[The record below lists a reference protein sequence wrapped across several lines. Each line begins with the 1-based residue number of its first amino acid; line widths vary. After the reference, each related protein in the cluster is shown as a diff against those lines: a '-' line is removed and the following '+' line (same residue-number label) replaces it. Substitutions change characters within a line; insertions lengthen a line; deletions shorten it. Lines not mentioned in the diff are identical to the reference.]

1 MASKRATVL
10 MAILL
15 LLLLVLGYVSQPFW
29 GPYVMGHTL
38 GVQPPLPGVNTI
50 SGLQVRQDAEGRW
63 MADFDYFYTG
73 EPRSAWLRIG
83 LFRGNEVGEKDE
95 LTAFTPVP
103 HLERGSHHV
112 SVEIQRPQSVRKPM
126 SESFTTTQVRVK
138 LVGAWEQSQPSA
150 SPNVVQSLVKTIAS
164 QQVEQV
170 IDWPD
175 SQTWFFNQQFAQK
188 TTDELLKEAVAQI
201 DDGDEGSL
209 TQARRTLEKL
219 ISQDPNFDAGYIELA
234 RIAMKSNWGPEG
246 LHQAETL
253 LQSALQIRPD
263 SVNAKILLGYVYAHQ
278 KRYKLAENIFK
289 DAANSDTKNLWLW
302 ANWGEVL
309 VMQGKI
315 DQGIEKY
322 REATSRPRTND
333 TYDRARLD
341 AYWRL
346 IALLDER
353 NELDEA
359 EFLYKQRAEEFR
371 CGYSGYARFVLQRRG
386 DPAQAIALARKAVD
400 AHCAGPE
407 AREVLGLA
415 HYAAWAAAPAEQRA
429 ELLNQA
435 RVFLPVGARS
445 LYLLASSE
453 RTVVAARKLIDTGE
467 SIDQYDNDRFNALA
481 YAVQS
486 RNYSIAT
493 RLIRLGARPQA
504 PIGPAQ
510 MPVAL
515 LPVTEG
521 DLDGIRLMKKSGV
534 DYSKLQYQGKSV
546 LELVRQTGDRKLI
559 DALDPKEA
567 VI

>member
-15 LLLLVLGYVSQPFW
+15 LLLVVLGYVYQPLW
-29 GPYVMGHTL
+29 GPYVTGRAP
-38 GVQPPLPGVNTI
+38 GIQPPLPGVNTI
-50 SGLQVRQDAEGRW
+50 SGLEVRQDAKGRW

-73 EPRSAWLRIG
+73 EPRSAWLRVG
-83 LFRGNEVGEKDE
+83 LFIGNEAGDKDE
-95 LTAFTPVP
+95 LTAFTHVPPVQ
-103 HLERGSHHV
+103 RGSHHV
-112 SVEIQRPQSVRKPM
+112 SVEIQRPQSVRQPI
-126 SESFTTTQVRVK
+126 EGNFRTTQVRVK
-138 LVGAWEQSQPSA
+138 LVGALEQSQPSP

-164 QQVEQV
+164 QHVEQV

-175 SQTWFFNQQFAQK
+175 MQTWFFNQQFAQK
-188 TTDELLKEAVAQI
+188 TADELLNEAIAQI
-201 DDGDEGSL
+201 DTGDEGSL
-209 TQARRTLEKL
+209 AQARRTLEKL
-219 ISQDPNFDAGYIELA
+219 IGNDPNFDAGYIELA

-253 LQSALQIRPD
+253 IQSALQVRPD

-278 KRYKLAENIFK
+278 KRYKLAESLFQE
-289 DAANSDTKNLWLW
+289 AATSDTKNLWLW

-315 DQGIEKY
+315 DQGVEKY
-322 REATSRPRTND
+322 REAVSRPRTND

-346 IALLDER
+346 IALLDKR
-353 NELDEA
+353 NDLDGEEA
-359 EFLYKQRAEEFR
+359 LYKQRAEEFR

-386 DPAQAIALARKAVD
+386 DPEQAITLARKAVD
-400 AHCAGPE
+400 AHCSDPE

-415 HYAAWAAAPAEQRA
+415 HYAAWAAAPAERRA

-435 RVFLPVGARS
+435 RVFLPVGARA
-445 LYLLASSE
+445 LYLLVSSE
-453 RTVVAARKLIDTGE
+453 RTVVAARKLLDAGE
-467 SIDQYDNDRFNALA
+467 SIDQYDNERFNALA
-481 YAVQS
+481 YAVQW
-486 RNYSIAT
+486 REYSIAT
-493 RLIRLGARPQA
+493 RLIRLGARPEA
-504 PIGPAQ
+504 TIGPAQ

-515 LPVTEG
+515 LPVAAG
-521 DLDGIRLMKKSGV
+521 DLDGIRLMKRSGV

-546 LELVRQTGDRKLI
+546 LDLVRQTGDRKLI
-559 DALDPKEA
+559 DALNSNGA